1 MTIGQG
7 VDINKVGAIIMP
19 GFTAINAPTP
29 ALSSPSLD
37 ATVKESVPGRR
48 KAPRRR
54 QAVRKQTSERDAGQV
69 GSVSTT
75 SKRISGK
82 GKKRSSRPDEESEP
96 KRRKSNGIKSSMPT
110 TKPTV
115 SATTTVHPEKST
127 STNVPSDSSTE
138 AGLVSLTS
146 KAKLD
151 GFRYQRQQA
160 AVQSKI
166 DPLSSQ
172 ASSVFYTA
180 ETSMTSV
187 SF

>member
-1 MTIGQG
+1 
-7 VDINKVGAIIMP
+7 MP
-19 GFTAINAPTP
+19 GFTAINAHAPSSLSPTS
-29 ALSSPSLD
+29 LSPSLD
-37 ATVKESVPGRR
+37 VAAKETVSGRR
-48 KAPRRR
+48 KATRRR
-54 QAVRKQTSERDAGQV
+54 QPARKQPAAHDAGQEA
-69 GSVSTT
+69 STET
-75 SKRISGK
+75 VSKRISGK
-82 GKKRSSRPDEESEP
+82 GKKRASRVDDEPDP

-110 TKPTV
+110 TKTTV
-115 SATTTVHPEKST
+115 GATTTVDPEKTT
-127 STNVPSDSSTE
+127 STKVPSESSTE

-172 ASSVFYTA
+172 ATSVYYTA